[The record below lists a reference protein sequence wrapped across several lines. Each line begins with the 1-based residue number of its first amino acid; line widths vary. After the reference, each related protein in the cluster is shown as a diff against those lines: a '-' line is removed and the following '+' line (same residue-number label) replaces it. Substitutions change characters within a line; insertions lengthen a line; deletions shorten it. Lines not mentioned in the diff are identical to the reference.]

1 MIVKNILSIK
11 ITIWIMSRELHAK
24 KAKKRKK
31 EKKKIDLNKKKKVSL
46 KICISGSKF
55 NSKIYE

>member
-1 MIVKNILSIK
+1 
-11 ITIWIMSRELHAK
+11 MSRELRAK
-24 KAKKRKK
+24 KAKKKK

-46 KICISGSKF
+46 KICITGSKF

>member
-11 ITIWIMSRELHAK
+11 ITIWIMSRELRAK
-24 KAKKRKK
+24 KAKKKK

-46 KICISGSKF
+46 KICITGSKF

>member
-1 MIVKNILSIK
+1 LDYVKGIACEK
-11 ITIWIMSRELHAK
+11 GK
-24 KAKKRKK
+24 KK

-46 KICISGSKF
+46 KICITGSKF